1 MRTMLVAAGLA
12 LALASRQAR
21 ADPATTSDQISS
33 PAGSTT
39 GASQIAPASQAD
51 VGAAGQISVVTSRVD
66 APEQAAART
75 LDTSAAPVKGSD
87 RCDPAAAE
95 SARRPECAHIVDSR
109 ADELAPAPKTP
120 PTTTVSPESSGDA
133 LVNGIVGGGTGG
145 VVQLPK

>member
-21 ADPATTSDQISS
+21 ADPATTPDQISS

-39 GASQIAPASQAD
+39 GASQIAPASRAD
-51 VGAAGQISVVTSRVD
+51 VGAAGQITAATPRTD
-66 APEQAAART
+66 APDQ
-75 LDTSAAPVKGSD
+75 
-87 RCDPAAAE
+87 AAAE

-120 PTTTVSPESSGDA
+120 PTTTVSPDSSGDA

>member
-21 ADPATTSDQISS
+21 ADPATTPDQISS

-39 GASQIAPASQAD
+39 GASQIAPASRAD
-51 VGAAGQISVVTSRVD
+51 VGAAGQISVVAPRAD

-75 LDTSAAPVKGSD
+75 LDTTAAPIKGTD
-87 RCDPAAAE
+87 RCDPAAGHAQ
-95 SARRPECAHIVDSR
+95 RPECAHIVDSR
-109 ADELAPAPKTP
+109 ADELAPAPKAP
-120 PTTTVSPESSGDA
+120 PTATVSPDASSDA

-145 VVQLPK
+145 VAQLPK